1 VTAREELL
9 ALAARVEALTGP
21 CRETDAEI
29 AVALRDGVNLPYWA
43 IDWDG
48 EWWSTIKGS
57 VVLLHSDG
65 RQGPHFTSRDYT
77 ASLDAAMTLVPKGL
91 MAAVARFSNGQGHA
105 NIHNGRDIDTTGIK
119 CSSATAVLALT
130 AAALRARAAM
140 VPE

>member
-77 ASLDAAMTLVPKGL
+77 ASLDATMTLVPDAHISGVL
-91 MAAVARFSNGQGHA
+91 YHALQCIQQTGFSNSTFLHRLICEIIA
-105 NIHNGRDIDTTGIK
+105 
-119 CSSATAVLALT
+119 S
-130 AAALRARAAM
+130 ALRARAAT